1 MHAVLEYV
9 MFPAFVYFA
18 VVPDTLEKYAL
29 GYMTVLVQSHRQE
42 VPARSGIE
50 EHFAG
55 LHEIRFNHRV
65 AADKGLLNYPV
76 EVRQEILLDMLVQL
90 LVRDLEL
97 DFPGDE
103 LRQIRGRSI
112 SHRQRLEILVGLR
125 ERKLSLKRVPP
136 EGSRGAHGRA
146 YR

>member
-1 MHAVLEYV
+1 MHAVLECV
-9 MFPAFVYFA
+9 MFPALVDFA
-18 VVPDTLEKYAL
+18 AVPYTLEKYAL
-29 GYMTVLVQSHRQE
+29 GDVPILVQSHRQE
-42 VPARSGIE
+42 VTAGAGIE

-76 EVRQEILLDMLVQL
+76 EVRQEILLDVPVQL
-90 LVRDLEL
+90 LVRDFEL

>member
-1 MHAVLEYV
+1 MHAVLECV
-9 MFPAFVYFA
+9 MFPALVDFA
-18 VVPDTLEKYAL
+18 AVPYTLEKYAL
-29 GYMTVLVQSHRQE
+29 GDVPILVQSHRQE
-42 VPARSGIE
+42 VTAGAGIE

-55 LHEIRFNHRV
+55 LHEIRLYYRV
-65 AADKGLLNYPV
+65 AAYKGLLHYPV

-90 LVRDLEL
+90 LVRDFEL